1 MNGANAEPCVKM
13 ISPPRRMRKNKIGA
27 SHHFLR
33 IFRKSHNS
41 DKIESL
47 LIVLP
52 KIVFRIEIYR
62 KFLAVVSA
70 NNSLLISLSSNLK
83 NSFR

>member
-1 MNGANAEPCVKM
+1 MNGASAEPCVKI

-33 IFRKSHNS
+33 TFKKSHNS

-47 LIVLP
+47 LIVVP

-70 NNSLLISLSSNLK
+70 NNWLLISQFLNLK
-83 NSFR
+83 NSYR

>member
-1 MNGANAEPCVKM
+1 MNGASAEPCVKM
-13 ISPPRRMRKNKIGA
+13 ISPPRRMRKNNIGA

-33 IFRKSHNS
+33 TFRKSHNS

-52 KIVFRIEIYR
+52 KIVFRIEIYQKR
-62 KFLAVVSA
+62 LVDVSA
-70 NNSLLISLSSNLK
+70 SRLLLISRFSDLKISSG
-83 NSFR
+83 